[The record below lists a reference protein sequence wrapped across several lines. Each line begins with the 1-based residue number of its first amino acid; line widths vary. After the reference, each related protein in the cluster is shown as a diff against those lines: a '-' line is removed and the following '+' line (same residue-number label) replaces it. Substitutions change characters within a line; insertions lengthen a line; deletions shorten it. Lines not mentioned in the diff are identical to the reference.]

1 MMIGNTVRFYF
12 SVVYFFGNMHVWGL
26 WTVAPTPPI
35 ATLVS
40 EVAVLYELVTQVAG
54 TFKRLVDL
62 MAGIRASCYVRSE
75 AMIPEDIIR

>member
-1 MMIGNTVRFYF
+1 MMIGYTVRFYF
-12 SVVYFFGNMHVWGL
+12 SAVYFFGNIHVWGL

-40 EVAVLYELVTQVAG
+40 EVAVLYELVTQVSG

-62 MAGIRASCYVRSE
+62 MARIRSGCYVGSE
-75 AMIPEDIIR
+75 AMIPEDIVS